1 MICEN
6 KEFFSMSLT
15 AFEALVRAPNI
26 RRHCGM
32 HTFLKLELGTLEVC
46 SMLKIY
52 HAVLVSTAVP

>member
-1 MICEN
+1 
-6 KEFFSMSLT
+6 MSLT